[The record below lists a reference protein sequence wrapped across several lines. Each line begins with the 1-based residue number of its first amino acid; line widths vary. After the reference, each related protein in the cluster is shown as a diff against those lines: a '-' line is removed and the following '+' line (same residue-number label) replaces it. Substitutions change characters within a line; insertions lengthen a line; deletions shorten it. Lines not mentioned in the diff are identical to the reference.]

1 MEGHRPLDYATPTPK
16 RERKATECEFW
27 MIVCL
32 PVLVVVLG
40 VVYFSAVILFGRGPL
55 P

>member
-16 RERKATECEFW
+16 RARKATDFEFW

-32 PVLVVVLG
+32 PVLLVVLG